1 MSETEPRTVDQA
13 LERFEL
19 VGGTPGSESDGT
31 ACAMSLLSWVDGSVW
46 SDHPEC
52 AYPRLADV
60 VIAAND
66 AAATTVEQRVELV
79 RAGVTGVLDTWWLP
93 GVVVAW
99 AIAEGIKAGDDPVAR
114 ALATMAAVGRWKTS
128 EVKPRPVLRGADLRG
143 AVLSRAVL
151 SGADLSD
158 ADLSRADL
166 SRAVLRGAVLSGA
179 VLRGA
184 DLRGAVLRGAD
195 LRGAV
200 LSGADLSRADLS
212 DADLSRAVL
221 RGAVLRGAVLRGGAG
236 LSGAGLSGA
245 RGNKWTMLP
254 DGWQVTG
261 AGAIERVA
269 S

>member
-1 MSETEPRTVDQA
+1 MSETEPRTVGQA

-19 VGGTPGSESDGT
+19 VGGTAGSESDGT

-151 SGADLSD
+151 SDAVLSDADLSD
-158 ADLSRADL
+158 ADLSR
-166 SRAVLRGAVLSGA
+166 A

-184 DLRGAVLRGAD
+184 DLRGAVLRGA
-195 LRGAV
+195 
-200 LSGADLSRADLS
+200 
-212 DADLSRAVL
+212 VL
-221 RGAVLRGAVLRGGAG
+221 RGAVLRGAG

>member
-66 AAATTVEQRVELV
+66 AAATTVERVELV

-128 EVKPRPVLRGADLRG
+128 EVKPRPVL
-143 AVLSRAVL
+143 
-151 SGADLSD
+151 SD
-158 ADLSRADL
+158 ADLRD
-166 SRAVLRGAVLSGA
+166 
-179 VLRGA
+179 A

-195 LRGAV
+195 LSGADLRGADLRGAV
-200 LSGADLSRADLS
+200 LS
-212 DADLSRAVL
+212 DADLRDADL
-221 RGAVLRGAVLRGGAG
+221 R
-236 LSGAGLSGA
+236 GA

>member
-128 EVKPRPVLRGADLRG
+128 EVKPRPVLRGADLR
-143 AVLSRAVL
+143 A
-151 SGADLSD
+151 

-166 SRAVLRGAVLSGA
+166 SR
-179 VLRGA
+179 
-184 DLRGAVLRGAD
+184 
-195 LRGAV
+195 
-200 LSGADLSRADLS
+200 
-212 DADLSRAVL
+212 
-221 RGAVLRGAVLRGGAG
+221 AVLRGGAG

>member
-128 EVKPRPVLRGADLRG
+128 EVKPRPDLRGADLRDAVLSGADLRDAVLSRAVLRDAVLRDAVLSRAVLRGADLRDADLRGADLRG
-143 AVLSRAVL
+143 AV
-151 SGADLSD
+151 
-158 ADLSRADL
+158 
-166 SRAVLRGAVLSGA
+166 
-179 VLRGA
+179 
-184 DLRGAVLRGAD
+184 
-195 LRGAV
+195 
-200 LSGADLSRADLS
+200 
-212 DADLSRAVL
+212 
-221 RGAVLRGAVLRGGAG
+221 
-236 LSGAGLSGA
+236 LSGA

>member
-1 MSETEPRTVDQA
+1 MSETEPRTVGQA

-19 VGGTPGSESDGT
+19 VGGTAGSESDGT

-128 EVKPRPVLRGADLRG
+128 EVKPRPVLRGA
-143 AVLSRAVL
+143 
-151 SGADLSD
+151 
-158 ADLSRADL
+158 
-166 SRAVLRGAVLSGA
+166 

-184 DLRGAVLRGAD
+184 DLRGAVLSR
-195 LRGAV
+195 AV

-221 RGAVLRGAVLRGGAG
+221 SDAVLSDADLSDAD

>member
-1 MSETEPRTVDQA
+1 MSETEPRTVGQA

-19 VGGTPGSESDGT
+19 VGGTAGSESDGT

-128 EVKPRPVLRGADLRG
+128 EVKPRPVLRGADLR
-143 AVLSRAVL
+143 
-151 SGADLSD
+151 D
-158 ADLSRADL
+158 
-166 SRAVLRGAVLSGA
+166 
-179 VLRGA
+179 A
-184 DLRGAVLRGAD
+184 DLRGAV
-195 LRGAV
+195 
-200 LSGADLSRADLS
+200 
-212 DADLSRAVL
+212 
-221 RGAVLRGAVLRGGAG
+221 
-236 LSGAGLSGA
+236 LSGA